1 MVICSDK
8 VLQAADIKAI
18 FINKKKLFY
27 EVIKANFI
35 SASVQVLIVD
45 LGPHLWPL
53 VSFFPLKR
61 PE

>member
-18 FINKKKLFY
+18 FVNKKKFC